1 MKSEK
6 VHPSTDQIET
16 HLKTLAQNFAY
27 PSTPNLAAELKLR
40 QPSIKPT
47 QPSVHRLFWAATV
60 AVVIALVILSLSPAR
75 TIMLEFLQTGP
86 IRIFLMEPYQATL
99 TPTATATHT
108 ASAGRPVLPQAPIL
122 AASPTLAATPVV
134 VVSNVTPAQFNGLA
148 ESYAI
153 EPVFFNPDPVNLSV
167 SDGANR

>member
-6 VHPSTDQIET
+6 VHPSTDQIEA

-40 QPSIKPT
+40 RQTSQPTRSPAY
-47 QPSVHRLFWAATV
+47 RLIWAAAV
-60 AVVIALVILSLSPAR
+60 AMVIALVILSLSPAR
-75 TIMLEFLQTGP
+75 TTMLEILQLGP
-86 IRIFLMEPYQATL
+86 IRVFLMEPYQATL

-108 ASAGRPVLPQAPIL
+108 AAADKPASASASII

-134 VVSNVTPAQFNGLA
+134 VVSNITATQINEVA
-148 ESYAI
+148 ETYAI
-153 EPVFFNPDPVNLSV
+153 EPAFFNPDPANLSA
-167 SDGANR
+167 SYGANR